1 VTVAALLSD
10 VSIAVK
16 IKKYFLTAD
25 FLLPLKAFRSLNL
38 QLLLSGNIPKLRLE

>member
-25 FLLPLKAFRSLNL
+25 FLPALTDGSLVVKDEHL
-38 QLLLSGNIPKLRLE
+38 